1 MRFPPPIHRPAIPL
15 AIRQQDEVQQ
25 HVDEL
30 RSGVAGRA
38 GERENAGVHDGYDM
52 LPGSAFEVEFG
63 DPYDPELLTD
73 FLHHFDV
80 KTCVELLKNPQRSA

>member
-1 MRFPPPIHRPAIPL
+1 M
-15 AIRQQDEVQQ
+15 
-25 HVDEL
+25 
-30 RSGVAGRA
+30 
-38 GERENAGVHDGYDM
+38 HDGYDM